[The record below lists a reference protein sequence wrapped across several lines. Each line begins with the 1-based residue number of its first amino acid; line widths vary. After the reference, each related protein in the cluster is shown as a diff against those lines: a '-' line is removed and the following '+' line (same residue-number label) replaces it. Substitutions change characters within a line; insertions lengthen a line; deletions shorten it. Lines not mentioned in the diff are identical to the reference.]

1 MALDELELAAIRA
14 ESERTVMV
22 QSAQVLRNTA
32 QTAVSD
38 MLGGGGIQ
46 ADWLPSGP
54 VIACRLK
61 VHRPKAEEVVAGQ
74 VRSLTMFEARFPVG
88 TDLLVTDRVDVLNG
102 DYPGTYEVASITSGQ
117 AEMVLLYCWLTLVE
131 A

>member
-1 MALDELELAAIRA
+1 MLDAAELAEIRTEA
-14 ESERTVMV
+14 ERTVLV
-22 QSAQVLRNTA
+22 QSAQILRNTGQSA
-32 QTAVSD
+32 AGD
-38 MLGGGGIQ
+38 NLGGGGLLG
-46 ADWLPSGP
+46 DWEPFGVVVS
-54 VIACRLK
+54 CRLK

-102 DYPGTYEVASITSGQ
+102 DYPGTYSVASVTSGQ